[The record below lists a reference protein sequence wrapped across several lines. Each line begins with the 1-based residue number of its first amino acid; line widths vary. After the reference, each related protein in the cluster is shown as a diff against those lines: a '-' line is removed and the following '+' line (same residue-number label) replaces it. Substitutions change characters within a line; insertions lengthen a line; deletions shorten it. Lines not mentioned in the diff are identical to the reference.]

1 MIDATHVGASLDE
14 LLLEEEEILAEVGAI
29 ALKRVLAW
37 QIAQAMKLQGCSKAA
52 MADAMNTSRS
62 ALDRLLD
69 PENIAVTLKTMD
81 RAATVL
87 GKQLRIE
94 LVDLDT
100 NQTATVKNSDHS
112 SSVLDNSLSVP
123 LNNTAQ
129 ERAD

>member
-1 MIDATHVGASLDE
+1 MIDSTHVGSSFDDF
-14 LLLEEEEILAEVGAI
+14 LEEEGILAEVSAL

-37 QIAQAMKLQGCSKAA
+37 QIAQAMETQGFNKAS

-94 LVDLDT
+94 LVDIGT
-100 NQTATVKNSDHS
+100 NQTPTIVS
-112 SSVLDNSLSVP
+112 SEQSNQAANTPLSIP
-123 LNNTAQ
+123 LHNTAQ
-129 ERAD
+129 ERTD

>member
-1 MIDATHVGASLDE
+1 MIDTTHVGSSFDVF
-14 LLLEEEEILAEVGAI
+14 LEEEGILAEVSAI

-37 QIAQAMKLQGCSKAA
+37 QIAQAMEIQGFSKAS

-94 LVDLDT
+94 LVDVDE
-100 NQTATVKNSDHS
+100 NQTSTIGSNDQPNQAS
-112 SSVLDNSLSVP
+112 SSSLSVP
-123 LNNTAQ
+123 PA
-129 ERAD
+129 

>member
-1 MIDATHVGASLDE
+1 MIDSTHVGSSFDDF
-14 LLLEEEEILAEVGAI
+14 LEEEGILAEVSAL

-37 QIAQAMKLQGCSKAA
+37 QIAQAMEIQGFNKAS

-81 RAATVL
+81 RAAAVL

-94 LVDLDT
+94 LVDVDT
-100 NQTATVKNSDHS
+100 NQIPTIVS
-112 SSVLDNSLSVP
+112 SEQSNYEPLEGRLSETE
-123 LNNTAQ
+123 LS
-129 ERAD
+129 

>member
-1 MIDATHVGASLDE
+1 MIDVPHLGSSFDDF
-14 LLLEEEEILAEVGAI
+14 LEEEGILAEVSVI

-37 QIAQAMKLQGCSKAA
+37 QIAQAMEIQGFSKAS

-87 GKQLRIE
+87 GKRLRIE
-94 LVDLDT
+94 LVDVNTD
-100 NQTATVKNSDHS
+100 QTSTVVNADQS
-112 SSVLDNSLSVP
+112 SPASNIPLSSP
-123 LNNTAQ
+123 PT
-129 ERAD
+129 

>member
-1 MIDATHVGASLDE
+1 MIESTHVGSSFDDF
-14 LLLEEEEILAEVGAI
+14 LEEEGILAEVSAI

-37 QIAQAMKLQGCSKAA
+37 QIAQAMEIQGLNKAS

-87 GKQLRIE
+87 GKRLRIE
-94 LVDLDT
+94 LVDINTDQTPIIT
-100 NQTATVKNSDHS
+100 NSEQS
-112 SSVLDNSLSVP
+112 SPASNMPMSP
-123 LNNTAQ
+123 PPA
-129 ERAD
+129 

>member
-1 MIDATHVGASLDE
+1 MDRIHVGSSFDDF
-14 LLLEEEEILAEVGAI
+14 LEEDGILAEVSAL
-29 ALKRVLAW
+29 ALKRVVAW
-37 QIAQAMKLQGCSKAA
+37 QIAQAMEIRGLSKAS

-94 LVDLDT
+94 LVDVDE
-100 NQTATVKNSDHS
+100 NQVPTVTSAGQASPTSNTP
-112 SSVLDNSLSVP
+112 LSIP
-123 LNNTAQ
+123 LHNTP
-129 ERAD
+129 

>member
-1 MIDATHVGASLDE
+1 MIDSTHVGSSFDDF
-14 LLLEEEEILAEVGAI
+14 LEEEGILAEVSAL

-37 QIAQAMKLQGCSKAA
+37 QIAQAMEIQGFNKAS

-81 RAATVL
+81 RAAAVL

-94 LVDLDT
+94 LVDVDT
-100 NQTATVKNSDHS
+100 NQIPTIVS
-112 SSVLDNSLSVP
+112 SELSNYEP
-123 LNNTAQ
+123 LEGRLSET
-129 ERAD
+129 ELS

>member
-1 MIDATHVGASLDE
+1 
-14 LLLEEEEILAEVGAI
+14 
-29 ALKRVLAW
+29 
-37 QIAQAMKLQGCSKAA
+37 

-94 LVDLDT
+94 LVDVDT
-100 NQTATVKNSDHS
+100 NQASTISGSEQSN
-112 SSVLDNSLSVP
+112 
-123 LNNTAQ
+123 
-129 ERAD
+129 

>member
-1 MIDATHVGASLDE
+1 MIDSTHVGSSFDDF
-14 LLLEEEEILAEVGAI
+14 LEEEGILAEVSAL

-37 QIAQAMKLQGCSKAA
+37 QIAQAMEIQGFSKAS

-87 GKQLRIE
+87 GKRLRIE
-94 LVDLDT
+94 LIDISTD
-100 NQTATVKNSDHS
+100 QTPIPANADQS
-112 SSVLDNSLSVP
+112 SSTSNIALSTP
-123 LNNTAQ
+123 PA
-129 ERAD
+129 